1 MGAADMRI
9 IIAPDKFKGSLSAVD
24 AAEAIGRGV
33 TRARPDADVVLL
45 PVADGGEGTV
55 AAAVAAGY
63 TRHVVTVDGPTG
75 EPVEATFAVRG
86 EAAVIEMAE
95 ASGLRILPGHRP
107 APRSATTYGTGQLVI
122 AALDAGARHIV
133 LGIGGSASTD
143 GGAGLAQAL
152 GVRLLDRDGAEL
164 ARGGA
169 ALADLDRIDASGLDP
184 RVRAAEFTVASD
196 VDNPL
201 VGPQGA
207 AAIYGPQKGA
217 FPDDVAALDAA
228 LGRYA
233 EVLRRDVGIAV
244 ADVPG
249 AGAAGGL
256 GAGALAFLGAE
267 LTSGIGLLLDVVG
280 FSSAVQGASL
290 VITGDGSFDEQTLSG
305 KAPVGVARAAAT
317 AGVPVVA
324 LVGRLAV
331 TPEQLAKVGISAARA
346 VLDLEPDL
354 ERAQRDAASLL
365 THLAE
370 QIVAEQ
376 PSGDRAC
383 DASPTPS

>member
-1 MGAADMRI
+1 MRI
-9 IIAPDKFKGSLSAVD
+9 IIAPDKFKGSLSAVE
-24 AAEAIGRGV
+24 AAAAIGRGV
-33 TRARPDADVVLL
+33 TRARPDAEVVLL

-63 TRHVVTVDGPTG
+63 TQHMVTVDGPTG
-75 EPVEATFAVRG
+75 EPVQASFAVRG

-107 APRSATTYGTGQLVI
+107 APRSATTYGTGQLVT

-133 LGIGGSASTD
+133 LGIGGSATTD

-152 GVRLLDRDGAEL
+152 GVRLLDCDGAEL
-164 ARGGA
+164 ARGGS

-184 RVRAAEFTVASD
+184 RVGATEFTVASD
-196 VDNPL
+196 VENLL

-217 FPDDVAALDAA
+217 SPQDVAVLDAA
-228 LGRYA
+228 LRRYA
-233 EVLRRDVGIAV
+233 DVIRRDVGVAV

-267 LTSGIGLLLDVVG
+267 LTSGIALMLDVVG

-290 VITGDGSFDEQTLSG
+290 VITGEGSFDEQTLSG

-331 TPEQLAKVGISAARA
+331 TPEQLAQVGISGARA
-346 VLDLEPDL
+346 VLELEPDL

-365 THLAE
+365 SRLAE
-370 QIVAEQ
+370 QLTATFA
-376 PSGDRAC
+376 P
-383 DASPTPS
+383 SPTSTPATPR

>member
-1 MGAADMRI
+1 MGGADMRI

-33 TRARPDADVVLL
+33 TRARPDAEVVLL

-75 EPVEATFAVRG
+75 EPVEASFAVRG

-107 APRSATTYGTGQLVI
+107 APLSATTYGTGQLVT

-133 LGIGGSASTD
+133 LGIGGSATTD

-184 RVRAAEFTVASD
+184 RVGAAEFTVASD

-217 FPDDVAALDAA
+217 SPQDVAVLDAA

-233 EVLRRDVGIAV
+233 KVLQRDVGMDV

-280 FSSAVQGASL
+280 FSAAVQGASL
-290 VITGDGSFDEQTLSG
+290 VITGEGSFDDQTLSG
-305 KAPVGVARAAAT
+305 KAPVGVARAAAN
-317 AGVPVVA
+317 AGIPVVA

-331 TPEQLAKVGISAARA
+331 TPEQLAQVGISGARA
-346 VLDLEPDL
+346 VLELEPDL
-354 ERAQRDAASLL
+354 GRAQTNAAAL
-365 THLAE
+365 LAE
-370 QIVAEQ
+370 LAAQMVADQ
-376 PSGDRAC
+376 PRA
-383 DASPTPS
+383 PR

>member
-1 MGAADMRI
+1 MRGSDLRI

-24 AAEAIGRGV
+24 AAAAIGRGV
-33 TRARPDADVVLL
+33 ARARPDAEVVLL

-63 TRHVVTVDGPTG
+63 AEHIVTVEGPTG
-75 EPVEATFAVRG
+75 EPVKATFAVRG
-86 EAAVIEMAE
+86 DAAVIEMAE
-95 ASGLRILPGHRP
+95 ASGLRILPGHRA
-107 APRSATTYGTGQLVI
+107 APRTATTYGTGQLVT

-133 LGIGGSASTD
+133 LGIGGSATTD

-152 GVRLLDRDGAEL
+152 GVRLLDRAGAEL
-164 ARGGA
+164 PRGGA
-169 ALADLDRIDASGLDP
+169 ALADLDRIDVSGLDP
-184 RVRAAEFTVASD
+184 RVAAAEFTVASD
-196 VDNPL
+196 VENPL

-217 FPDDVAALDAA
+217 SPEDVAVLDAA
-228 LGRYA
+228 LTRYA
-233 EVLRRDVGIAV
+233 EILRRDVGIAV

-267 LTSGIGLLLDVVG
+267 LTSGIALLLDVVG
-280 FSSAVQGASL
+280 FRSAVQGASL
-290 VITGDGSFDEQTLSG
+290 VITGEGSFDEQTLSG
-305 KAPVGVARAAAT
+305 KAPVGVARAAAA

-331 TPEQLAKVGISAARA
+331 TPEQLDAVGIRGARA
-346 VLDLEPDL
+346 VLELEPDL
-354 ERAQRDAASLL
+354 ERAQRDAAPLL
-365 THLAE
+365 SRLAE
-370 QIVAEQ
+370 QIVA
-376 PSGDRAC
+376 DF
-383 DASPTPS
+383 TPLPPP